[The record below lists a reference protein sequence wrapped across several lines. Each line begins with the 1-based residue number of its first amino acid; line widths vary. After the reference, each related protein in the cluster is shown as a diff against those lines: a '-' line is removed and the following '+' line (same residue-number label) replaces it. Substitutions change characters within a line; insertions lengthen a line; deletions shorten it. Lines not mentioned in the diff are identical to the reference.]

1 MYSGFGLR
9 KEVYTRKPK
18 KLFDKARKLYKE
30 EALNRFSDH
39 SHDNP
44 EELKRRVRK
53 RLERESFV
61 NRILRIFVIAFGVF
75 ILFAGILLV
84 RKLVTFNRHT
94 VKYPPKS
101 VFFKTVI
108 SENESGEQVKVEY
121 FAGGPK
127 AAESRLKNG
136 LKHQNSESFYETGEQ
151 FRSALYFK
159 DTLIT
164 EIYFYKNGDTI
175 KNFPLINNKGVV
187 MHVVIPAVR
196 KSKKI
201 EFDFYDGKIITGT
214 YTEE

>member
-53 RLERESFV
+53 RLERDSFE
-61 NRILRIFVIAFGVF
+61 NWILRICVIAFGVF
-75 ILFAGILLV
+75 LLSAGILLV
-84 RKLVTFNRHT
+84 RKLVSFNLHT
-94 VKYPPKS
+94 VKYPPKAAL
-101 VFFKTVI
+101 FKTVI
-108 SENESGEQVKVEY
+108 SENESGEQLKVEY
-121 FAGGPK
+121 FADGPK
-127 AAESRLKNG
+127 ASETRLKNG

-175 KNFPLINNKGVV
+175 KNFPVIYKDAV
-187 MHVVIPAVR
+187 MHVVIPAVP
-196 KSKKI
+196 KFKKI

-214 YTEE
+214 YKEE

>member
-30 EALNRFSDH
+30 EALNRFSNH

-44 EELKRRVRK
+44 EEVSRRVRK
-53 RLERESFV
+53 RLERNAFKDWL
-61 NRILRIFVIAFGVF
+61 LRICIIIFSIF
-75 ILFAGILLV
+75 LLSAGILLI
-84 RKLVTFNRHT
+84 RKLVSFNLHT
-94 VKYPPKS
+94 DKYPLKS
-101 VFFKTVI
+101 AIFKTVI
-108 SENESGEQVKVEY
+108 YENGNGDQLKVDY
-121 FAGGPK
+121 FTDGPK
-127 AAESRLKNG
+127 AAETRLKNG

-151 FRSALYFK
+151 FRSALYYK

-175 KNFPLINNKGVV
+175 KNFPIINRDAV
-187 MHVVIPAVR
+187 MHVVIPAVP

-214 YTEE
+214 YKEE